1 MKHAEVNKLYRDTQ
15 ILIGYCADNKIT
27 NFTLNY
33 ALNRNIKRLE
43 KAVELINKSINPK
56 LVELENKAFEL
67 IKVQNEIIN
76 KENEADKVLD
86 IKDKKEPKKLL
97 TLIDGIEMLTEK
109 EQKDHAK
116 LMIEYNKA
124 MEEENDIELFLIDTE
139 KIEDINIEFGYLTIL
154 ANFLKD

>member
-1 MKHAEVNKLYRDTQ
+1 MKHSEVNKLYRDTQ

-67 IKVQNEIIN
+67 ITPI
-76 KENEADKVLD
+76 NEAIQLAN
-86 IKDKKEPKKLL
+86 KDKEVKDPLK
-97 TLIDGIEMLTEK
+97 TLMEGIEMLTEK

-116 LMIEYNKA
+116 LMVEYNKA
-124 MEEENDIELFLIDTE
+124 MEEENDIELFLIDPV
-139 KIEDINIEFGYLTIL
+139 KIEDINIEFAYFSVLSH
-154 ANFLKD
+154 FLKD

>member
-67 IKVQNEIIN
+67 IKVQNEVIN
-76 KENEADKVLD
+76 KENEGPG
-86 IKDKKEPKKLL
+86 EPKKPL
-97 TLIDGIEMLTEK
+97 TLMEGIGMLTEK

-124 MEEENDIELFLIDTE
+124 MEEENDIELFLIDPE
-139 KIEDINIEFGYLTIL
+139 KIEGINIEFGYLTIL

>member
-56 LVELENKAFEL
+56 LVEIENKAFEL
-67 IKVQNEIIN
+67 ITPI
-76 KENEADKVLD
+76 NEAIQLAN
-86 IKDKKEPKKLL
+86 KDKEVKDPLK
-97 TLIDGIEMLTEK
+97 TLMEGIEMLTEK

-116 LMIEYNKA
+116 LMVEYNKA
-124 MEEENDIELFLIDTE
+124 MEEENDIELFLIDPV
-139 KIEDINIEFGYLTIL
+139 KIEDINIEFAYFSVLSH
-154 ANFLKD
+154 FLKD